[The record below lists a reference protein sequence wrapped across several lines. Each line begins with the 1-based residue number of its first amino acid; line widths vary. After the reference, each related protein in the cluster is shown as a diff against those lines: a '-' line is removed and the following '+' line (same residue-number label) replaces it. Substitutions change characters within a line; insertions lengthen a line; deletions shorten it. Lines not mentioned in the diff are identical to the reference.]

1 MYVYVYICA
10 LFFLFLFE
18 GWGWEER
25 DSKKES
31 SCLWA
36 YSLSAHSWAGPKP
49 GAQGKAQVCQELG
62 KNSNHLKTSAVAGS
76 WEPGL
81 RVWPRDSHVR
91 GGTSTGWVKCPPP
104 VLFQKFFCRNTGRRL
119 STRPSRVCVCWH
131 LPSCVMVS
139 QRATAMPMLAVSAV
153 FFLR

>member
-49 GAQGKAQVCQELG
+49 GAQGKAQVCQGLG

-76 WEPGL
+76 WKLGARAESLAQGL
-81 RVWPRDSHVR
+81 
-91 GGTSTGWVKCPPP
+91 
-104 VLFQKFFCRNTGRRL
+104 
-119 STRPSRVCVCWH
+119 SREGWH
-131 LPSCVMVS
+131 LNWLGQMPTPSLVS
-139 QRATAMPMLAVSAV
+139 EVL
-153 FFLR
+153 L